1 MAFKIKTFFSIKSHK
16 VFYTDFYF
24 FLKKKLIVLIKNIF
38 PEYFN
43 FNYKYKNWNLICLTD
58 LLYFKV
64 NNTQFLDNIQYI
76 NSLIKIFLPLK
87 FQNLKTNKTFIK
99 NLLIFELPK
108 YNSSNFCYL
117 NGLKKIFISKYFTS
131 NGVFFFKHLKRKYNI
146 YYAKLFL
153 TNTIFFNIVL
163 DLKLKQLYI
172 SIKNLKFNFIL
183 LLYYLGITN
192 IDILKYSR
200 YKNSKILKLLIFT
213 ALQTNLNYKKKFLLK
228 NLNYLKYIFKTT
240 HLNKNYKNFI
250 IDKNKLNYNYG
261 NFNKNNFLTLD
272 LIFILD
278 LLLDLHAKKLC
289 FKNLDHLDNKHINT
303 IGNYFQHNFKFY
315 LNKFKTILPNLIKLS
330 KLKKFSLL
338 KVYNFKELLILNPL
352 VQYIEQINSFS
363 ELMHKYKLNNYNSF
377 SKGILNLREI
387 CLNQIGKL
395 CLIDT
400 TEGINCG
407 LIVSFSK
414 HIRIYKKGILQ
425 VYYSLIFKHKTKEFI
440 NFKTSL
446 DQELYLVQFTN
457 ITLRKNKLFNEN
469 VQLVYNKNNFRIKFF
484 SNKKSIL
491 LKVTDLFSFTENLIP
506 FIKYN
511 DPARC
516 LMGAKM
522 QVQSVPLLNKK
533 KSLVVTGYEK
543 ELITK
548 SDTTI
553 KALQEGIVLNASSIK
568 IQIKDLFN
576 REIIYYLSKYKKSNQ
591 HTLIHQKPLVWN
603 GERVFLNQLLTQHQD
618 IVDSEFAIGNNVLIY
633 YGNFCGYDFEDA
645 IIVSKKVLYQQMF
658 SSLHID
664 IYEFNFCYNNEHDIE
679 FSTLEIPKQSYY
691 IKKNLDSLGI
701 IKEGEKILTGSV
713 LLTKIKVTKPT
724 STYKPILKLIY
735 SIFGKTIRN
744 IKDNSL
750 YIQTGK
756 NGRVSKIE
764 FFLTNINSYSN
775 KYKNHNNSYLKCRI
789 FICKQRFLTVGD
801 KLCGRYGNKGILS
814 YIAENTDLPFLQNS
828 LYPDIIVG
836 ALGIPSRMNLGQ
848 LFEALIGKISFSYNI
863 RILPSFTGS
872 SNSYFNYL
880 KLLIYNFLMF
890 SSFKKGSNWLYNFS
904 LPGKFCIRDGRTGT
918 KLKSSVLCGVSRYSK
933 LIHMVKDKLHFRTT
947 GPYTE
952 ILQQPLKGK
961 RNLGGQ
967 RFGEMEIWAL
977 EAFGAA
983 YNLKEI
989 LNYKSDDCF
998 ARNSLQ
1004 DYLLFKN
1011 TELQNST
1018 ITESF
1023 RVILKEFNGLIL
1035 NLELFLITDDLEE
1048 NYLNLTINY

>member
-1 MAFKIKTFFSIKSHK
+1 MNFKIKTFFSIKSNK
-16 VFYTDFYF
+16 IFYTDFYF
-24 FLKKKLIVLIKNIF
+24 FLKKKLIILIKNIF

-43 FNYKYKNWNLICLTD
+43 FNNKYKNWNLICLYD

-64 NNTQFLDNIQYI
+64 NNINFLDNVQYI

-87 FQNLKTNKTFIK
+87 FQNLKTNKVFFK

-108 YNSSNFCYL
+108 YNSYNYCYL

-131 NGVFFFKHLKRKYNI
+131 NGIFFNKYLKRKYNI
-146 YYAKLFL
+146 YYAKLLL
-153 TNTIFFNIVL
+153 TNSNFFNIIL
-163 DLKLKQLYI
+163 DLKLKQIYL

-183 LLYYLGITN
+183 FLYYLGIKNT
-192 IDILKYSR
+192 DILKYSR
-200 YKNSKILKLLIFT
+200 YKNSKILKLLIFS
-213 ALQTNLNYKKKFLLK
+213 ALQTDLVNNKKIILK
-228 NLNYLKYIFKTT
+228 NLNYLKSIFKLTI
-240 HLNKNYKNFI
+240 LNKNYKNFI
-250 IDKNKLNYNYG
+250 ISKDKLNYNYG
-261 NFNKNNFLTLD
+261 DFSKNNLLIIDF
-272 LIFILD
+272 IFILD
-278 LLLDLHAKKLC
+278 LLLDLQSKKLC
-289 FKNLDHLDNKHINT
+289 FKTIDHLDNKHINT

-315 LNKFKTILPNLIKLS
+315 LKKFISIIPNLIKLQ
-330 KLKKFSLL
+330 KFSLL

-352 VQYIEQINSFS
+352 IQYLEQINSFS

-387 CLNQIGKL
+387 CLNQLGKL

-407 LIVSFSK
+407 LVVSFAK
-414 HIRIYKKGILQ
+414 HIRIYKKGIIQ
-425 VYYSLIFKHKTKEFI
+425 VYFSSIFKNKTKEFL

-446 DQELYLVQFTN
+446 DQELYLIQFNN
-457 ITLRKNKLFNEN
+457 INLRKIKYLMN
-469 VQLVYNKNNFRIKFF
+469 VRLVYNKNNFRIKFF

-491 LKVTDLFSFTENLIP
+491 LEFTDLFSFTENLIP

-522 QVQSVPLLNKK
+522 QSQSVPLLNKK
-533 KSLVVTGYEK
+533 KSFVITGYEK
-543 ELITK
+543 EIITK

-553 KALQEGIVLNASSIK
+553 KALQEGIVLNASSLK
-568 IQIKDLFN
+568 IHIKDLFN
-576 REIIYYLSKYKKSNQ
+576 REIVYYLSKYKKSNQ
-591 HTLIHQKPLVWN
+591 NTIIHQKPLVWN
-603 GERVFLNQLLTQHQD
+603 GERVFTNQLLTQHQD
-618 IVDSEFAIGNNVLIY
+618 IIDSEFAIGNNLLFY

-645 IIVSKKVLYQQMF
+645 VIVSKRVLYQQLF
-658 SSLHID
+658 SSLHMD
-664 IYEFNFCYNNEHDIE
+664 IYEFNFCYNNENDIE

-701 IKEGEKILTGSV
+701 IKEGEKILTGSI
-713 LLTKIKVTKPT
+713 LLTKIKVAKPT
-724 STYKPILKLIY
+724 YTYKSIFKLIY

-756 NGRVSKIE
+756 SGRVSKIE
-764 FFLTNINSYSN
+764 LFLVNISSRH
-775 KYKNHNNSYLKCRI
+775 KYKTYNNSYLKCRI

-814 YIAENTDLPFLQNS
+814 YIAENADLPFLQNS
-828 LYPDIIVG
+828 FYPDIIVG

-848 LFEALIGKISFSYNI
+848 LFEALVGKISFSYNI
-863 RILPSFTGS
+863 RILPSFTTS
-872 SNSYFNYL
+872 SNLYFNYL
-880 KLLIYNFLMF
+880 KILIYNFLMF
-890 SSFKKGSNWLYNFS
+890 NNFKKGFNWLYNFN
-904 LPGKFCIRDGRTGT
+904 LPGKFIIRDGRTGV

-933 LIHMVKDKLHFRTT
+933 LIHLIKDKLHFRTT

-961 RNLGGQ
+961 KNLGGQ

-977 EAFGAA
+977 EAFGAS

-998 ARNSLQ
+998 ARNNLKE
-1004 DYLLFKN
+1004 YLLFRN